1 MVAFDNTILSLL
13 IFPDADLRQ
22 GSSGEKV
29 EYARERVL
37 GLVQEIEDSREQ
49 VAVPAPALSELLVTE
64 GVDVQDVLTT
74 LRGSSFIRIESFDER
89 AAVELAMR
97 LREARKAGDQREGLA
112 ITKSAMKFDRQI
124 VAIALVSGATVLYS
138 DDDGV
143 MKFAAAC
150 GLAVKRVS
158 DLPVPAS
165 QQAFAFPDGG
175 AAGAAAEGVG
185 ESHAALE
192 SAPRTLRDGPQPFS
206 ESPKPNVDDEPGS

>member
-22 GSSGEKV
+22 GNEGQKV
-29 EYARERVL
+29 EHARERVA
-37 GLVQEIEDSREQ
+37 GLVQSVEDAREQ
-49 VAVPAPALSELLVTE
+49 VLVPTPVLCELLVTD
-64 GVDVQDVLTT
+64 GTDVQDVLTT
-74 LRGSSFIRIESFDER
+74 LRSSAYIRIESFDER

-97 LREARKAGDQREGLA
+97 LRDARRAGDQREGLP

-143 MKFAAAC
+143 ARFAAGC
-150 GLAVKRVS
+150 GLAVKRVA

-165 QQAFAFPDGG
+165 QQPLPFPD
-175 AAGAAAEGVG
+175 ANVSAAADEQ
-185 ESHAALE
+185 A
-192 SAPRTLRDGPQPFS
+192 S
-206 ESPKPNVDDEPGS
+206 ESPAEPPLSGSSSD

>member
-22 GSSGEKV
+22 GSSGQKV

-37 GLVQEIEDSREQ
+37 GLIQGLEDAREQ
-49 VAVPAPALSELLVTE
+49 VAVPAPVLCELLVTE

-74 LRGSSFIRIESFDER
+74 LRSSSFIRIESFDER

-97 LREARKAGDQREGLA
+97 LREARKGGDQREGLP

-124 VAIALVSGATVLYS
+124 VAIALVSGARVLYS
-138 DDDGV
+138 DDDAV
-143 MKFAAAC
+143 ARFAMGC
-150 GLAVKRVS
+150 GLAVQRVA

-165 QQAFAFPDGG
+165 QRALPFPDGETAPANLQAEPRP
-175 AAGAAAEGVG
+175 AAG
-185 ESHAALE
+185 ESQKPT
-192 SAPRTLRDGPQPFS
+192 SA
-206 ESPKPNVDDEPGS
+206 DEPAV